1 MPSGG
6 FKSKGTLGEK
16 RIPLTVD
23 PDEWLLSTFR
33 AFKDH
38 LSRNFDR
45 DLYEI
50 VGSFA
55 EADDLARDVPLR
67 KSLIHFEI
75 DDIDNMRLGFGDGV
89 VKIIEDVPDQSLT
102 EEEAQWHEINFD
114 MGIWASDDTGGV
126 TARLEVYQRL
136 CNLLDGPSAEERIH
150 TETDGIEIRSFSGGR
165 FDLEKVQDV
174 RLFRVVDMEL
184 VVRVAGRK
192 TSVPIPYIDSLQVE
206 GKLDIDGVIL
216 TG

>member
-1 MPSGG
+1 VPSGG
-6 FKSKGTLGEK
+6 FTSKGTLGEK
-16 RIPLTVD
+16 RIPLTID

-33 AFKDH
+33 ALKDMIE
-38 LSRNFDR
+38 RNFDR
-45 DLYEI
+45 DLYEV

-67 KSLIHFEI
+67 KSVIHFEI
-75 DDIDNMRLGFGDGV
+75 DAIDNMRLGFGDGV
-89 VKIIEDVPDQSLT
+89 VKRNENLVDDSLT

-114 MGIWASDDTGGV
+114 VGIWASDDTGGV
-126 TARLEVYQRL
+126 TARLKLYQL
-136 CNLLDGPSAEERIH
+136 LTNLLDGPSAEERVH
-150 TETDGIEIRSFSGGR
+150 TETDGIEIRRFNGGR

-192 TSVPIPYIDSLQVE
+192 TSVPIPYIDNLHVE
-206 GKLDIDGVIL
+206 GKLDVDGVIL